1 MKFCGTCS
9 TSRAT
14 SRKTV
19 LRSGTDFLDA
29 VEETFQDF
37 ERMPRM
43 GTKREFQD
51 ARLSGVRMWRVKAF
65 PKHLIFYRSIEDG
78 VEIIRVLHSARDIES
93 RFSDEDLEQ
102 RRRQS

>member
-1 MKFCGTCS
+1 MS
-9 TSRAT
+9 IIR
-14 SRKTV
+14 RDEV
-19 LRSGTDFLDA
+19 LRDLLDLSCYIAQDSLEVAYRFLDA
-29 VEETFQDF
+29 VEETFQDL

-93 RFSDEDLEQ
+93 LFSDED
-102 RRRQS
+102 